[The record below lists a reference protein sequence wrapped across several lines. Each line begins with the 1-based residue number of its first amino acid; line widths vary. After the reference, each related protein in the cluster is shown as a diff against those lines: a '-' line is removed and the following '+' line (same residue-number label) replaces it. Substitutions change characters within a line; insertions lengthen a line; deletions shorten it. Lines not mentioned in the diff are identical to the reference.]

1 MFRYF
6 VLILLPHIFLAQVQ
20 HSTYKFIKQEANVLK
35 FSGDSTAFL
44 KLYDKISKVVADKN
58 DYVTVVHIG
67 GSHVQG
73 GTWSNTFISA
83 FQEKYITAGGGYFVF
98 PYKIAKTNS
107 PPYTRSFS
115 TGNWKKCRAVG
126 KDFCLPLGMSALSVS
141 TVDSSSTFGVVL
153 TRKAACKMVNSIR
166 VYHNFNS
173 GYSFRPVIND
183 TIKLE
188 REDRPEEGFTRFT
201 FVMPLDSFSFR
212 LIRVDSSA
220 IAGDTLNKQF
230 ELYGFSLENHLAPGF
245 YLAGLAA
252 NGASTTS
259 FLRSSLFASQ
269 FKTLNADMV
278 ILSLGVNDT
287 QSKGFEKGDFIENYD
302 SLITLIRSVNPD
314 AAILLTTTTD
324 NYIRKKTSN
333 KRTIAAKD
341 AMFDLMT
348 RQHIAVWDLFTIMG
362 GYRSMPKWV
371 AAGLASK
378 DKVHFTNKGYTL
390 IGNMMFEAFQR
401 SFDHNQ
407 NKTSQ

>member
-1 MFRYF
+1 MFRYL
-6 VLILLPHIFLAQVQ
+6 VLILLPHILCAQVQ
-20 HSTYKFIKQEANVLK
+20 QPSYKFIRQEANVLK

-44 KLYDKISKVVADKN
+44 KLYDKIGKVVEEKKG
-58 DYVTVVHIG
+58 YITVAHIG

-73 GTWSNTFISA
+73 GTWSNSFISS
-83 FQEKYITAGGGYFVF
+83 FQEKYTTAGGGYFVF

-115 TGNWKKCRAVG
+115 TGTWKKCRAVG

-141 TVDSSSTFGVVL
+141 TVDSASTFGVIL
-153 TRKAACKMVNSIR
+153 TRKAACKMVNSVR
-166 VYHNFNS
+166 VYHNFNP
-173 GYSFRPVIND
+173 GYSFKPVISD
-183 TIKLE
+183 TIKIE
-188 REDRPEEGFTRFT
+188 RDDRPEEGFTRFT
-201 FVMPLDSFSFR
+201 FLMPLDSFSFSLTR
-212 LIRVDSSA
+212 IDTSRVGADSLA
-220 IAGDTLNKQF
+220 RQF
-230 ELYGFSLENHLAPGF
+230 VLFGFSLENHLTPGF

-259 FLRSSLFASQ
+259 FLRSSYFASQ
-269 FKTLNADMV
+269 FKTLKADLV

-341 AMFDLMT
+341 AMFDLMS

-390 IGNMMFEAFQR
+390 IGDMMFQAFQR
-401 SFDHNQ
+401 SFNYNQ
-407 NKTSQ
+407 NKTAQ